1 MSLNSEANLS
11 SMEPTCVDTS
21 LNLNVIPSSHI
32 DVAGEFLVE
41 ELRRLNSENKRLSE
55 TLKHVCENY
64 VALQKHVSEFNQLLK
79 NANFDKEEK
88 PSPKRKVD
96 NENWANLFGVN
107 AYTECNSEEETF
119 KRPKQSTTPK
129 ASKVFVQTDASDTS
143 LYVRDGYQWRKYGQK
158 VTRDNPSPRAYF
170 KCSYA
175 PGCPVKKKVQ
185 RSVEDPSVLVTTY
198 EGEHNHG
205 EHQME
210 ISGKIES
217 PCGGTGSVGC
227 SGSASWMNRSA
238 GRTEALELVHSRVVD
253 MNAQKSWIH
262 QFLVQQMA
270 NSLTRDPNFTAALA
284 SAISGRFL
292 DDTSMPK
299 R

>member
-55 TLKHVCENY
+55 TLKHVCESY
-64 VALQKHVSEFNQLLK
+64 VALQKHVSEFNLLK
-79 NANFDKEEK
+79 NADFEKEEK
-88 PSPKRKVD
+88 PSPKRKV
-96 NENWANLFGVN
+96 ENGVN
-107 AYTECNSEEETF
+107 AYAECNTEEETF

-129 ASKVFVQTDASDTS
+129 VSKVFVRTDASDTS

-185 RSVEDPSVLVTTY
+185 RSVEDPTVLVTTY

-205 EHQME
+205 EHEME
-210 ISGKIES
+210 ISGKSES
-217 PCGGTGSVGC
+217 PGGGGGGGTGSVGC
-227 SGSASWMNRSA
+227 SRSASS
-238 GRTEALELVHSRVVD
+238 GRIEALELVHSRVVD

-270 NSLTRDPNFTAALA
+270 TSLTRDPNFTAALA
-284 SAISGRFL
+284 SAISGRIL
-292 DDTSMPK
+292 DDTSMSK